1 MDKMERK
8 SGQNKFA
15 LALSIAL
22 DAHRDQTAK
31 AGQPYIFHLLGVAK
45 QATTDDEFIVGLLHD
60 FVEDG
65 KSGVRADRL
74 KVVKDAFGTVISAAI
89 DAISKKPE
97 ESRQDYITRVAQNK
111 LATAVKFHDL
121 ANNSNPQRLQLLTKS
136 EQQVLLQKYKEDIEQ
151 LNRESKKLFS

>member
-1 MDKMERK
+1 MERK

-22 DAHRDQTAK
+22 DAHRDQTDK